1 MSPKRTIG
9 WAGVIFLVPFVE
21 LLGRNIL
28 ANLNDLQPLVFDW
41 ALVAFFCLAVI
52 WLVAFASR
60 AAAGLLLAFSL
71 FSLAAMTWF
80 IFGLVPHT
88 ALVTTKVYDFGLL
101 FLWIATAVLMICAL
115 QATVGMHRRLR
126 PAELIGVFD

>member
-1 MSPKRTIG
+1 MSPKRTIL
-9 WAGVIFLVPFVE
+9 WAGAIFLVPFVE

-28 ANLNDLQPLVFDW
+28 LNHANPQPLAFDLT
-41 ALVAFFCLAVI
+41 LVAFFGLAVV

-60 AAAGLLLAFSL
+60 AAAGLLLTFSL

-101 FLWIATAVLMICAL
+101 FLWLSAAVLMVCAL
-115 QATVGMHRRLR
+115 QATMGLHRRLR